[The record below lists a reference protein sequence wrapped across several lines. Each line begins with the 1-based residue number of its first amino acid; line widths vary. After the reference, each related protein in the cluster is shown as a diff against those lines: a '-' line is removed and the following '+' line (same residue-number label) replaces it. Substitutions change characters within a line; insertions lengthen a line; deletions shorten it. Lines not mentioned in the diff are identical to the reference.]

1 MWLVDDAA
9 VIGKLEEEFGKVPDF
24 YIADGHHRAASAVK
38 VGIKRREN
46 HLDYTGE
53 EEFNYFLAVLFPSS
67 ELSIWDY
74 NRVVADL
81 NGLGEEEFLKRVE
94 EAFTVEPVESEEK
107 PAEKHTMGM
116 YLNHRWYLSLI
127 HI

>member
-1 MWLVDDAA
+1 MCIRD
-9 VIGKLEEEFGKVPDF
+9 
-24 YIADGHHRAASAVK
+24 R

-107 PAEKHTMGM
+107 PAEKHTMGTVS
-116 YLNHRWYLSLI
+116 YTHLGYRCRRLLPTG
-127 HI
+127 